1 MSMARST
8 LTDNGAHHARQLKE
22 ANEKVLSAT
31 ALLEVRVIAAR
42 QDGVSWGRIAEALG
56 VARQSATERF
66 TKLPEIAAMEPR

>member
-1 MSMARST
+1 MPGGPA
-8 LTDNGAHHARQLKE
+8 TDNIGQHVRQLRE
-22 ANEKVLSAT
+22 ANERVVAAT

-42 QDGVSWGRIAEALG
+42 QDGVSWLRIANALG

>member
-1 MSMARST
+1 MGAST
-8 LTDNGAHHARQLKE
+8 KTDNAGHHARQLKE
-22 ANEKVLSAT
+22 ANEKVLAAN

-42 QDGVSWGRIAEALG
+42 QDGISWGRIAESLG